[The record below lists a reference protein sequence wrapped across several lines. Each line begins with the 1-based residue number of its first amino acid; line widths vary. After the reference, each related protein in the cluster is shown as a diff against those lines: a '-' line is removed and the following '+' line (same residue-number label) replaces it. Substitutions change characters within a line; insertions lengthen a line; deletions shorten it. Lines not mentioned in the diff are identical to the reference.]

1 MLLDKVDLLES
12 QTRQYKVLISNYE
25 KSDTLKEGIIAANK
39 EYYNSVINS
48 LNDKLKTETKKRRI
62 YQLGTFGTIGVAIL
76 SIILIK

>member
-48 LNDKLKTETKKRRI
+48 LNDKLKAETKKRRL